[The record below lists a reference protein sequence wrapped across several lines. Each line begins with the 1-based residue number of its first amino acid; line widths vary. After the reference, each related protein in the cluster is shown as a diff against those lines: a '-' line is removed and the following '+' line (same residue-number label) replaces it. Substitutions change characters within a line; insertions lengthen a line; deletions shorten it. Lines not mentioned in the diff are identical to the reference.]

1 MPYYIT
7 KTGLDA
13 FDAARAWGLAV
24 VLNVLTEDEVE
35 IRDVEWAFVVDSAV
49 PLPNNLAIANNLA
62 WRTLTF
68 EQNWQRV
75 FVTQKGDWLNKRDE
89 ALSVIADQL
98 TTLLAKYL
106 FSESGDLKRGLK
118 CILQNP
124 ANTVVFGKGESLP
137 GGLDP
142 TGFKGLRHNT
152 RAQYREG
159 QLNVPEDHWA
169 LACLGMVTCGTY
181 RYAREAG
188 QSSWLVLLPIPQE
201 IHFSYFRDVQTLFRL
216 PGLMYHGVQN
226 AAAHY
231 AVQLAERLRRRA
243 AAQGSLQ
250 DRYSA
255 ILYFKLFGAGQ
266 QMKPAQGNQLRLEP
280 LMEAIAR
287 DPHGTQPML
296 EWLDYCFC
304 LGATKGAEDLAL
316 AATELVMR
324 WDLEAYDRLVR
335 VAVRILG
342 REQVR
347 KKNPRDFDSFL
358 RRTRT
363 EAIQQAMEVMSHAVV

>member
-13 FDAARAWGLAV
+13 FDTARAWGLAV
-24 VLNVLTEDEVE
+24 VLNVLTKDEVD
-35 IRDVEWAFVVDSAV
+35 IRDEEWAFIVDSIT
-49 PLPNNLAIANNLA
+49 PLPSNLTIANNLA

-68 EQNWQRV
+68 EQGWRLV
-75 FVTQKGDWLNKRDE
+75 FITLKGDWSKSRDK
-89 ALSVIADQL
+89 AMSIIQNQL
-98 TTLLAKYL
+98 TKLLG
-106 FSESGDLKRGLK
+106 S
-118 CILQNP
+118 LQTP
-124 ANTVVFGKGESLP
+124 NTVVFGKGESLP

-142 TGFKGLRHNT
+142 TGFKGLRHTT
-152 RAQYREG
+152 RAQYKEE
-159 QLNVPEDHWA
+159 QLEVPDDHWA
-169 LACLGMVTCGTY
+169 LACLGMATCGTY
-181 RYAREAG
+181 HYARKNEKNERKVG
-188 QSSWLVLLPIPQE
+188 QPDWLVLLPVPQDTR
-201 IHFSYFRDVQTLFRL
+201 FSYLRDIQALFRL
-216 PGLMYHGVQN
+216 PDLKYHGIQN

-255 ILYFKLFGAGQ
+255 VLYFMLFGAGQ
-266 QMKPAQGNQLRLEP
+266 QVKPAQGNQLRLEP
-280 LMEAIAR
+280 LMDAVAH

-296 EWLDYCFC
+296 EWLDYCFR
-304 LGATKGAEDLAL
+304 LGSTEGAEDLAL

-324 WDLEAYDRLVR
+324 WDLGAYDRLIR

-347 KKNPRDFDSFL
+347 RKNSRDFTSFL

>member
-13 FDAARAWGLAV
+13 FDTARAWGLAV
-24 VLNVLTEDEVE
+24 VVNVLTEDEVVLRHE
-35 IRDVEWAFVVDSAV
+35 DWAFIVVEPPMPV
-49 PLPNNLAIANNLA
+49 PNSTIANSLA
-62 WRTLTF
+62 WRTLIF
-68 EQNWQRV
+68 EQGWQRV
-75 FVTQKGDWLNKRDE
+75 FMTAKGGWSGKRDKAKDVVE
-89 ALSVIADQL
+89 QQIGSLL
-98 TTLLAKYL
+98 T
-106 FSESGDLKRGLK
+106 D
-118 CILQNP
+118 LQNP
-124 ANTVVFGKGESLP
+124 ANTVALGSGESLP

-142 TGFKGLRHNT
+142 TGFKGLRHESK
-152 RAQYREG
+152 AGGYHKSSPED
-159 QLNVPEDHWA
+159 QLEVPKDHWA
-169 LACLGMVTCGTY
+169 LACLGMATCGTY
-181 RYAREAG
+181 RPVKEAR
-188 QSSWLVLLPIPQE
+188 QINWLVLLPVPQE
-201 IHFSYFRDVQTLFRL
+201 VRFSYFRDVQELFRL
-216 PGLMYHGVQN
+216 PGLKYHGIQN

-231 AVQLAERLRRRA
+231 AIQLAERLRRRA

-255 ILYFKLFGAGQ
+255 VLYFGLFGAGQ

-280 LMEAIAR
+280 LMDAIAR

-296 EWLDYCFC
+296 EWLDYCFR
-304 LGATKGAEDLAL
+304 LGATEGAEDLAL
-316 AATELVMR
+316 SATELVMR

-347 KKNPRDFDSFL
+347 RKNPRDFDSFL
-358 RRTRT
+358 RRTKP

>member
-7 KTGLDA
+7 KTGLDV
-13 FDAARAWGLAV
+13 FDTARAWGLAV
-24 VLNVLTEDEVE
+24 VVNVLTEDEVVLRHE
-35 IRDVEWAFVVDSAV
+35 DWAFIVVEPPMPV
-49 PLPNNLAIANNLA
+49 PNSTIASSLA
-62 WRTLTF
+62 WRTLIF
-68 EQNWQRV
+68 DQGWQRV
-75 FVTQKGDWLNKRDE
+75 FMTTRGEGAWSGKRDKAKDVVE
-89 ALSVIADQL
+89 QQIGSLL
-98 TTLLAKYL
+98 T
-106 FSESGDLKRGLK
+106 D
-118 CILQNP
+118 LQNP
-124 ANTVVFGKGESLP
+124 ANTVALGSGETYLP

-142 TGFKGLRHNT
+142 TGFKGLRHKSK
-152 RAQYREG
+152 AGGYHESSPED
-159 QLNVPEDHWA
+159 QLEVPKDHWA
-169 LACLGMVTCGTY
+169 IACLGMATCGTY
-181 RYAREAG
+181 RRVKEAR
-188 QSSWLVLLPIPQE
+188 QINWLVLLPVPQE
-201 IHFSYFRDVQTLFRL
+201 VRFSYFRDVQELFRL
-216 PGLMYHGVQN
+216 PGLKYHGIQN

-250 DRYSA
+250 DRYLA
-255 ILYFKLFGAGQ
+255 VLYFRLFGAGQ
-266 QMKPAQGNQLRLEP
+266 QTKPAQGNQLRLEP
-280 LMEAIAR
+280 LMDAIAR

-296 EWLDYCFC
+296 EWLDYCFR

-363 EAIQQAMEVMSHAVV
+363 EAIQRAMEVMSHAVV

>member
-35 IRDVEWAFVVDSAV
+35 IRNVEWAFVVDSAV
-49 PLPNNLAIANNLA
+49 PLPADLAIANNLA
-62 WRTLTF
+62 WRTLTS

-75 FVTQKGDWLNKRDE
+75 FITQKGSWLNKRDK

-98 TTLLAKYL
+98 TTLLAN
-106 FSESGDLKRGLK
+106 
-118 CILQNP
+118 LQNP
-124 ANTVVFGKGESLP
+124 ANTVVFEKGESLP

-142 TGFKGLRHNT
+142 AGFKGLRHT
-152 RAQYREG
+152 IRAQYREE
-159 QLNVPEDHWA
+159 QLEVFEYHEYHWA

-188 QSSWLVLLPIPQE
+188 QSNWLVLLPIPQE
-201 IHFSYFRDVQTLFRL
+201 THFSYFRDVQTLFRL

-226 AAAHY
+226 VAAHY

-243 AAQGSLQ
+243 AAQGSLR

-255 ILYFKLFGAGQ
+255 VLYFRLFGAGQ
-266 QMKPAQGNQLRLEP
+266 QTKPAQGNQLRLEP
-280 LMEAIAR
+280 LIEVITR

-347 KKNPRDFDSFL
+347 RKNLRDFDSFL
-358 RRTRT
+358 RITRT
-363 EAIQQAMEVMSHAVV
+363 EAIQQVMEVMSHAVV

>member
-7 KTGLDA
+7 KTGLDV

-24 VLNVLTEDEVE
+24 VLNVLTEDEVG
-35 IRDVEWAFVVDSAV
+35 IRDAEWAFVVDSAV
-49 PLPNNLAIANNLA
+49 PLPDDLAIANNLA
-62 WRTLTF
+62 WRTLTS

-75 FVTQKGDWLNKRDE
+75 FITQRGSWLNKRDK

-98 TTLLAKYL
+98 TTLLANL
-106 FSESGDLKRGLK
+106 R
-118 CILQNP
+118 NP
-124 ANTVVFGKGESLP
+124 ANTVVFGEGESLP

-188 QSSWLVLLPIPQE
+188 QSNWLVLLPIPQE
-201 IHFSYFRDVQTLFRL
+201 THFSYFRDVQTLFRL

-231 AVQLAERLRRRA
+231 AVQLAERVRRRA

-280 LMEAIAR
+280 LMDAIAR

-296 EWLDYCFC
+296 EWLDYCFR
-304 LGATKGAEDLAL
+304 LGSTRGAEDLAL
-316 AATELVMR
+316 ATTELVMR
-324 WDLEAYDRLVR
+324 WDLGAYDRLVR

>member
-35 IRDVEWAFVVDSAV
+35 IRDFEWAFVVDSAV
-49 PLPNNLAIANNLA
+49 PLPADLAIANNLA
-62 WRTLTF
+62 WRTLTS

-75 FVTQKGDWLNKRDE
+75 FITQEGSWLNKRDK

-98 TTLLAKYL
+98 TTLLAN
-106 FSESGDLKRGLK
+106 
-118 CILQNP
+118 LQNP
-124 ANTVVFGKGESLP
+124 ATVVFGKGERKGESLP

-188 QSSWLVLLPIPQE
+188 QSNWLVLLPIPQE
-201 IHFSYFRDVQTLFRL
+201 THFSYFRDVQTLFRL

-243 AAQGSLQ
+243 AAQGSLR

-255 ILYFKLFGAGQ
+255 VLYFRLFGAGQ
-266 QMKPAQGNQLRLEP
+266 QTKPAQGNQLRLEP

-335 VAVRILG
+335 IAARILG

-347 KKNPRDFDSFL
+347 RKNLRDFDSFL
-358 RRTRT
+358 RITRT

>member
-24 VLNVLTEDEVE
+24 VLNVLTEDEVG
-35 IRDVEWAFVVDSAV
+35 IRDAEWAFVVDSAV
-49 PLPNNLAIANNLA
+49 PLPDDLTIANNLA
-62 WRTLTF
+62 WRTLTS

-75 FVTQKGDWLNKRDE
+75 FITQKGSWLNKRDK

-98 TTLLAKYL
+98 TTLLAN
-106 FSESGDLKRGLK
+106 
-118 CILQNP
+118 LQNP
-124 ANTVVFGKGESLP
+124 ANTVVFGEGESLP

-159 QLNVPEDHWA
+159 QLNVSEDHWA

-181 RYAREAG
+181 RDAREAG
-188 QSSWLVLLPIPQE
+188 QSNWLVLLPIPQE
-201 IHFSYFRDVQTLFRL
+201 THFSYFRDVQTLFRL

-226 AAAHY
+226 AASHY

-250 DRYSA
+250 DHYSA

-266 QMKPAQGNQLRLEP
+266 QMKPAQGNQLRLGP
-280 LMEAIAR
+280 LMDAIAR

-296 EWLDYCFC
+296 EWLDYCFR
-304 LGATKGAEDLAL
+304 LGSTKGAEDLAL

-324 WDLEAYDRLVR
+324 WDLEAYDRLAR
-335 VAVRILG
+335 VVVRILG

-363 EAIQQAMEVMSHAVV
+363 ESIQQAMEVMSHAIV

>member
-35 IRDVEWAFVVDSAV
+35 IRNVEWAFVVDSAV
-49 PLPNNLAIANNLA
+49 PLPADLAIANNLA
-62 WRTLTF
+62 WRTLTS

-75 FVTQKGDWLNKRDE
+75 FITQKGSWLNKRDK

-98 TTLLAKYL
+98 TTLLAN
-106 FSESGDLKRGLK
+106 
-118 CILQNP
+118 LQNP
-124 ANTVVFGKGESLP
+124 ANTVVFGEGESLP

-159 QLNVPEDHWA
+159 QLNVSEESEDHWA

-188 QSSWLVLLPIPQE
+188 QSNWLVLLPIPQE
-201 IHFSYFRDVQTLFRL
+201 THFSYFRDVQTLFRL
-216 PGLMYHGVQN
+216 LGLMYHGVQN

-243 AAQGSLQ
+243 AAQGSLR

-255 ILYFKLFGAGQ
+255 VLYFRLFGAGQ
-266 QMKPAQGNQLRLEP
+266 QTKPAQGNQLRLEP

-296 EWLDYCFC
+296 EWLDYCFR

-335 VAVRILG
+335 VAARILG

-347 KKNPRDFDSFL
+347 RKNLRDFDSFL
-358 RRTRT
+358 RITRT

>member
-1 MPYYIT
+1 MPYYVT

-35 IRDVEWAFVVDSAV
+35 IHDAEWAFVVDSAV
-49 PLPNNLAIANNLA
+49 QRLNNPTIADNLA
-62 WRTLTF
+62 WRTLKF
-68 EQNWQRV
+68 EQGWQRV
-75 FVTQKGDWLNKRDE
+75 FMTQKSGWTNGRND
-89 ALSVIADQL
+89 AMSVIENQL
-98 TTLLAKYL
+98 TTLLNNL
-106 FSESGDLKRGLK
+106 HD
-118 CILQNP
+118 P
-124 ANTVVFGKGESLP
+124 ANRVVFRKGESLP

-142 TGFKGLRHNT
+142 TGFKGLRHLT
-152 RAQYREG
+152 RAQYREE

-169 LACLGMVTCGTY
+169 LACLGMATCGTY
-181 RYAREAG
+181 RYTKEAG
-188 QSSWLVLLPIPQE
+188 QSNWLVLLPIPQNTR
-201 IHFSYFRDVQTLFRL
+201 FSYFRDVQELFSL
-216 PGLMYHGVQN
+216 PGLRYYGVQN

-231 AVQLAERLRRRA
+231 AVQLGERLRRRA
-243 AAQGSLQ
+243 VAQGSLQ

-280 LMEAIAR
+280 LMDAIAR
-287 DPHGTQPML
+287 DPNGTQSML
-296 EWLDYCFC
+296 EWLDYCFR

-335 VAVRILG
+335 VGLRISG
-342 REQVR
+342 REHVR
-347 KKNPRDFDSFL
+347 KKNQRDFDSFL
-358 RRTRT
+358 RKTQT
-363 EAIQQAMEVMSHAVV
+363 EAIQQAMEVMGHAVV

>member
-13 FDAARAWGLAV
+13 FDAARAWGLGV
-24 VLNVLTEDEVE
+24 VLNVITGDEVH
-35 IRDVEWAFVVDSAV
+35 ITGADWAYIVEPASAV
-49 PLPNNLAIANNLA
+49 ASSVSLSGNTA
-62 WRTLTF
+62 WASLF
-68 EQNWQRV
+68 QEESWQRV
-75 FVTQKGDWLNKRDE
+75 FMTAKGGWSGKRDKAKDVVE
-89 ALSVIADQL
+89 QQIGS
-98 TTLLAKYL
+98 LLR
-106 FSESGDLKRGLK
+106 D
-118 CILQNP
+118 LQNP
-124 ANTVVFGKGESLP
+124 ANAVALGSGETLP

-142 TGFKGLRHNT
+142 TGFKGLRHESK
-152 RAQYREG
+152 AGGYHKSSPED
-159 QLNVPEDHWA
+159 QLEVPEDHWA
-169 LACLGMVTCGTY
+169 IACLGMATCGTY
-181 RYAREAG
+181 RYAKEAG
-188 QSSWLVLLPIPQE
+188 QSNWLVLLPIPQKT
-201 IHFSYFRDVQTLFRL
+201 HFSYFRDVQTLFRL

-231 AVQLAERLRRRA
+231 AVQLAERVRRRT

-250 DRYSA
+250 DHYSA
-255 ILYFKLFGAGQ
+255 ILYFRLFGAGQ

-280 LMEAIAR
+280 LMDAIAR
-287 DPHGTQPML
+287 DPHGTQSML
-296 EWLDYCFC
+296 EWLDYCFR
-304 LGATKGAEDLAL
+304 LGSTKGAEDLAL

-335 VAVRILG
+335 IAVRILG

-347 KKNPRDFDSFL
+347 RKNPRDFNSFL

>member
-7 KTGLDA
+7 KTGLDV

-24 VLNVLTEDEVE
+24 VLNVLTEDEVG
-35 IRDVEWAFVVDSAV
+35 IRDAEWAFVVDSAV
-49 PLPNNLAIANNLA
+49 PLPDDLAIANNA

-68 EQNWQRV
+68 EENWQRV
-75 FVTQKGDWLNKRDE
+75 FITQKGNWNNRRDK

-98 TTLLAKYL
+98 TTLLAN
-106 FSESGDLKRGLK
+106 
-118 CILQNP
+118 LQNP
-124 ANTVVFGKGESLP
+124 ANTVVFGEGESLP

-188 QSSWLVLLPIPQE
+188 QSNWLVLLPIPQE
-201 IHFSYFRDVQTLFRL
+201 THFSYFRDVQTLFRL

-231 AVQLAERLRRRA
+231 AVQLAERVRRRA

-280 LMEAIAR
+280 LMDAIAR

-296 EWLDYCFC
+296 EWLDYCFR
-304 LGATKGAEDLAL
+304 LGSTKGAEDLAL
-316 AATELVMR
+316 ATTELVMR
-324 WDLEAYDRLVR
+324 WDLGAYDRLVR

>member
-13 FDAARAWGLAV
+13 FDTARTWGLAV
-24 VLNVLTEDEVE
+24 VLNVLTEDEVK
-35 IRDVEWAFVVDSAV
+35 ICDDGWAFIVNPAV
-49 PLPNNLAIANNLA
+49 SLPNTPTMANNLA

-68 EQNWQRV
+68 EQNWRRV
-75 FVTQKGDWLNKRDE
+75 FVTQRGDWVGQRDKTKRIIE
-89 ALSVIADQL
+89 SQL
-98 TTLLAKYL
+98 TTLLV
-106 FSESGDLKRGLK
+106 E
-118 CILQNP
+118 LQNP

-152 RAQYREG
+152 RAQYREE

-188 QSSWLVLLPIPQE
+188 QSNWLVLLPIPQE
-201 IHFSYFRDVQTLFRL
+201 THFSYFRDVQTLFRL

-231 AVQLAERLRRRA
+231 AVQLAERVRRRA

-250 DRYSA
+250 DRHSA
-255 ILYFKLFGAGQ
+255 VLYFRLFGAGQ

-296 EWLDYCFC
+296 EWLDYCFR
-304 LGATKGAEDLAL
+304 LGSTRGAEDLAL

-335 VAVRILG
+335 VVVRYQAQG
-342 REQVR
+342 RMRWENLPET
-347 KKNPRDFDSFL
+347 KTLK
-358 RRTRT
+358 
-363 EAIQQAMEVMSHAVV
+363 EVMSHVHIQ

>member
-7 KTGLDA
+7 KTGLDV

-24 VLNVLTEDEVE
+24 VLNVLTEDEVG
-35 IRDVEWAFVVDSAV
+35 IRDAEWAFVVDSAV
-49 PLPNNLAIANNLA
+49 PLPDDLAIANNLA
-62 WRTLTF
+62 WRTLTS

-75 FVTQKGDWLNKRDE
+75 FITQRGSWLNKRNK

-98 TTLLAKYL
+98 TTLLANL
-106 FSESGDLKRGLK
+106 R
-118 CILQNP
+118 NP
-124 ANTVVFGKGESLP
+124 ANTVVFGEGESLP

-188 QSSWLVLLPIPQE
+188 QSNWLVLLPIPQE
-201 IHFSYFRDVQTLFRL
+201 THFSYFRDVQTLFRL

-231 AVQLAERLRRRA
+231 AVQLAERVRRRA

-280 LMEAIAR
+280 LMDAIAR

-296 EWLDYCFC
+296 EWLDYCFR
-304 LGATKGAEDLAL
+304 LGSTRGAEDLAL
-316 AATELVMR
+316 ATTELVMR
-324 WDLEAYDRLVR
+324 WDLGAYDRLVR

>member
-7 KTGLDA
+7 KTGLDV

-24 VLNVLTEDEVE
+24 VLNVLTEDEVG
-35 IRDVEWAFVVDSAV
+35 ICDAEWAFVVDSAV
-49 PLPNNLAIANNLA
+49 PLPDDLAIANNLA
-62 WRTLTF
+62 WRTLTS

-75 FVTQKGDWLNKRDE
+75 FITQKGSWLDKRDK

-98 TTLLAKYL
+98 TTLLANL
-106 FSESGDLKRGLK
+106 R
-118 CILQNP
+118 NP
-124 ANTVVFGKGESLP
+124 ANTVVFGEGESLP

-188 QSSWLVLLPIPQE
+188 QSNWLVLLPIPQE
-201 IHFSYFRDVQTLFRL
+201 THFSYFRDVQTLFRL

-231 AVQLAERLRRRA
+231 AVQLAERVRRRA

-280 LMEAIAR
+280 LMDAIGR

-296 EWLDYCFC
+296 EWLDYCFR
-304 LGATKGAEDLAL
+304 LGSTKGAEDLAL
-316 AATELVMR
+316 ATTELVMR
-324 WDLEAYDRLVR
+324 WDLGAYDRLVR

>member
-24 VLNVLTEDEVE
+24 VLNVLTEDEVA
-35 IRDVEWAFVVDSAV
+35 IRDDEWAFILEPAAQ
-49 PLPNNLAIANNLA
+49 LPSNPAIVNNLA

-68 EQNWQRV
+68 EQGWWRV
-75 FVTQKGDWLNKRDE
+75 FITLRGGWSSARDKVQ
-89 ALSVIADQL
+89 SVIERQL
-98 TTLLAKYL
+98 TNLLG
-106 FSESGDLKRGLK
+106 S
-118 CILQNP
+118 LQNL
-124 ANTVVFGKGESLP
+124 NTVGFGTGESLP

-142 TGFKGLRHNT
+142 TGFKGLRHTT
-152 RAQYREG
+152 RAQYKEG

-169 LACLGMVTCGTY
+169 LACLGMATCGTY
-181 RYAREAG
+181 RYAKEAG
-188 QSSWLVLLPIPQE
+188 QSNWLVLLPVPQE
-201 IHFSYFRDVQTLFRL
+201 AQFSYFRDVQDLFRL
-216 PGLMYHGVQN
+216 PDLKYLKYHGVQN

-255 ILYFKLFGAGQ
+255 VLYFKLFGAGQ
-266 QMKPAQGNQLRLEP
+266 QMKPAQGNQLRLET
-280 LMEAIAR
+280 LMDAIAR

-296 EWLDYCFC
+296 EWLDYCFR

-335 VAVRILG
+335 VAIRCQAQGRIR
-342 REQVR
+342 RENLPETSTL
-347 KKNPRDFDSFL
+347 K
-358 RRTRT
+358 
-363 EAIQQAMEVMSHAVV
+363 EVMSHVCIHSSW

>member
-13 FDAARAWGLAV
+13 FDTARAWGLGV
-24 VLNVLTEDEVE
+24 VLNVITGDEVH
-35 IRDVEWAFVVDSAV
+35 ITGVDWAYIVEPASAV
-49 PLPNNLAIANNLA
+49 ASGVSLSGNTA
-62 WRTLTF
+62 WSSLF
-68 EQNWQRV
+68 QEESWQRV
-75 FVTQKGDWLNKRDE
+75 FMTAKGGWSGKRDQ
-89 ALSVIADQL
+89 AKQIVQQQISPLL
-98 TTLLAKYL
+98 TN
-106 FSESGDLKRGLK
+106 
-118 CILQNP
+118 LQNP
-124 ANTVVFGKGESLP
+124 ANTVALGTGESLP

-142 TGFKGLRHNT
+142 TGFKGLRHAS

-159 QLNVPEDHWA
+159 QLNVPEGHWA
-169 LACLGMVTCGTY
+169 LACLGMAACGSYYPVY
-181 RYAREAG
+181 RSKESRRRQRPDEYLA
-188 QSSWLVLLPIPQE
+188 LLPVPE
-201 IHFSYFRDVQTLFRL
+201 MTTCSYFRDIQDLFMKRSSL
-216 PGLMYHGVQN
+216 QYSGVQN

-250 DRYSA
+250 DRYA
-255 ILYFKLFGAGQ
+255 AVLYFRLFGAGQ
-266 QMKPAQGNQLRLEP
+266 QTKPAQGNQLRLEP
-280 LMEAIAR
+280 LMEAIAQ
-287 DPHGTQPML
+287 DPHRTQPML
-296 EWLDYCFC
+296 EWLDYCFR

-324 WDLEAYDRLVR
+324 WDLETYDRLAR
-335 VAVRILG
+335 VVVRILG

-363 EAIQQAMEVMSHAVV
+363 ESIQQAMEVMSHAVV